1 VVDSKTPETDADHG
15 PPTVG
20 ATRASSPPPAEPEPI
35 TAGGPGGG
43 DEEIRTRMSPN
54 HQGPSS
60 GLVLLVLSGLSK
72 GTTRAVGAR
81 LGIGKA
87 QDNDLVL
94 GDDTVSRHHCEIVRM
109 PDGIHVRDLGS
120 TNGTRV
126 DGTRVRE
133 ATIGAGNVLRVGEV
147 EIALKPTAQRIE
159 VMPSDK
165 MEFGGVIGQALSM
178 RTIFGVLERIAPTE
192 ATVLLE
198 GETGTGKDVLARAI
212 LTQSPRA
219 TKPFIVVDCGAVS
232 YSLIESELFGHER
245 GAFTGAVASRQ
256 GAFELADGGTVF
268 LDEIG
273 ELPLDV
279 QPKLLRV
286 LETKEFRRVGGN
298 KSLHSNVRVVAATKR
313 NLLREVQAGKFR
325 EDLYFRLAVVPVTV
339 PPLRARRDDIPLLA
353 RHILKVTAAGTGD
366 YSLSAETLD
375 AMMAHDWPGNVRELR
390 NVLERAVYLAQATG
404 STDLGLVMVPQASV
418 GGEGAFQFESGKS
431 YRETRTKFEGEFER
445 RYVKWLLGRH
455 GGNVSAAARDAKM
468 DRKHLHDIAKKHGL
482 RGNDHEE

>member
-1 VVDSKTPETDADHG
+1 MSGSKPSDTEVDDG
-15 PPTVG
+15 PSTVG
-20 ATRASSPPPAEPEPI
+20 EKMPAGASAGPSLPALD
-35 TAGGPGGG
+35 G
-43 DEEIRTRMSPN
+43 DDEIRTRMSPS
-54 HQGPSS
+54 HGGSSS
-60 GLVLLVLSGLSK
+60 GLNLMVLSGGSK
-72 GTTRAVGAR
+72 GTTRPLGQR
-81 LGIGKA
+81 LAIGKA
-87 QDNDLVL
+87 PDNDLVL
-94 GDDTVSRHHCEIVRM
+94 GDDTVSRHHCELIRTA
-109 PDGIHVRDLGS
+109 DGILVRDLGS

-133 ATIGAGNVLRVGEV
+133 ATVAPGNVLRVGEV
-147 EIALKPTAQRIE
+147 EIALKPNAQRLE

-165 MEFGGVIGQALSM
+165 TEFGGVLGQALSM

-198 GETGTGKDVLARAI
+198 GETGTGKDVFARAI
-212 LTQSPRA
+212 LSQSPRA
-219 TKPFIVVDCGAVS
+219 AKPFVVVDCGAVS

-298 KSLHSNVRVVAATKR
+298 KPMRSNVRVIAATKR

-339 PPLRARRDDIPLLA
+339 PPLRARREDIPLLA
-353 RHILKVTAAGTGD
+353 RHILKLTAAGGIEH
-366 YSLSAETLD
+366 SLSNETLD

-404 STDLGLVMVPQASV
+404 SSELGLVMVPQT
-418 GGEGAFQFESGKS
+418 GGTAEGAFQFDAGKS
-431 YRETRTKFEGEFER
+431 YRETRTRFESEFEK

-482 RGNDHEE
+482 RGTDHDD